1 MTSPVKSK
9 TDETVSA
16 AEVASLPGREIVAQK
31 IETLR
36 EREIV
41 LADQHTK
48 TGSDLNAVRAK
59 IDAWIRFEDALLI
72 TEEVEEKNGE

>member
-9 TDETVSA
+9 TDETPEA
-16 AEVASLPGREIVAQK
+16 AGASLPGRALVVTK

-48 TGSDLNAVRAK
+48 TGSELNEVRAK
-59 IDAWIRFEDALLI
+59 IEAWIRLEDALLI